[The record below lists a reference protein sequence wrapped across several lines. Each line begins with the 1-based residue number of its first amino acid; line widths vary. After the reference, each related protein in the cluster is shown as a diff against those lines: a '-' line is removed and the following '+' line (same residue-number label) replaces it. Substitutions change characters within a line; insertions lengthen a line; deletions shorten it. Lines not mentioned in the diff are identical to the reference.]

1 MDNDIAINEALR
13 RMSTL
18 SVPFSSSPIRS
29 NTIASKK
36 SAVRDVL
43 NFWLFCF
50 VVGLLK
56 TTQCTVC
63 TSLCVQLE
71 RAMHVLALVHA
82 TQTHIHIIHSE
93 RALVHAARTHI
104 HTIVV

>member
-43 NFWLFCF
+43 NFWLF
-50 VVGLLK
+50 
-56 TTQCTVC
+56 
-63 TSLCVQLE
+63 
-71 RAMHVLALVHA
+71 
-82 TQTHIHIIHSE
+82 
-93 RALVHAARTHI
+93 
-104 HTIVV
+104 